1 MKHIL
6 LILTGGTICTR
17 VTEDGTR
24 AVSAKAA
31 AQLKLNFL
39 NNCAYAEEIQIEES
53 ENFYVLSENMTIDI
67 WNRLIDYLRT
77 VDFSAYDGIVIAHGT
92 DTLAYSAA
100 MFSYVLTDAKIPV
113 FFVSSQRPLS
123 DPLANGNANFKA
135 AVDCIMAGITP
146 NVYVTYLN
154 ISDGKMYLH
163 LGSHIR
169 QCENYSDD
177 FESFDAIDISMLS
190 DASLEKIKKAYP
202 SKEKHPI
209 CTLYGDWHLKDTV
222 LMIAPYV
229 GLNYDAFSLGS
240 YRAVLHGT
248 YHSGTVCT
256 QTEEHHDKYSILY
269 LLDRCKENHVALYLS
284 PSKVEGEVYDTVPTV
299 ARHHNAPHF
308 LWGMTTEASYAKLV
322 LLYSLYD
329 REEEIDAWM
338 KTDVNF
344 EMNPMG

>member
-1 MKHIL
+1 MKKIL
-6 LILTGGTICTR
+6 LVLMGGTICTS
-17 VTEDGTR
+17 VTEDGIR

-31 AQLKLNFL
+31 AQLKINFL
-39 NNCAYAEEIQIEES
+39 ESCAYKEKVSIEES

-100 MFSYVLTDAKIPV
+100 MFSYVLAGINIPV

-135 AVDCIMAGITP
+135 AIYCIMAGIAP
-146 NVYVTYLN
+146 NVYVTYRN

-190 DASLEKIKKAYP
+190 DAILEKIKKAYP
-202 SKEKHPI
+202 TKEKHPI
-209 CTLYGDWHLKDTV
+209 CALCGDWHLKDTV
-222 LMIAPYV
+222 LLIAPYV

-256 QTEEHHDKYSILY
+256 QTEENYGKYSILY
-269 LLDRCKENHVALYLS
+269 LLDRCEENHVALYLS

-299 ARHHNAPHF
+299 ARHRHTPHF

-322 LLYSLYD
+322 LLHSLYD
-329 REEEIDAWM
+329 KEENIDVWM
-338 KTDVNF
+338 KTNVNF
-344 EMNPMG
+344 EMMEIG